1 MLGAPDK
8 LSWKSNQKSNQRFQK
23 VGIRFDL
30 TLLQKLDDCALVLVK
45 IPMRKES
52 FRNYLAKK
60 TQARAKT
67 N

>member
-8 LSWKSNQKSNQRFQK
+8 LSWKSDQKSNQRFQK

-52 FRNYLAKK
+52 F
-60 TQARAKT
+60 
-67 N
+67 